1 MPVYGQTALSV
12 LLYLDV
18 KSAFNAMNHRAIF
31 IVLETFGFPAANIDL
46 IYQMYFG
53 PFLSIGHLLWK
64 TAAFFSA
71 RGLRKA
77 PLLVHGCLLWYSPR
91 FGVSNLLWYSP
102 RFEFPHWFGPF
113 NVIAL

>member
-64 TAAFFSA
+64 TAALFSA
-71 RGLRKA
+71 RGLRKV
-77 PLLVHGCLLWYSPR
+77 PLLVHASGCLLWYSPR
-91 FGVSNLLWYSP
+91 FQ
-102 RFEFPHWFGPF
+102 HWFVPF